1 MFRFKDSAL
10 WDSTPKETMSTFFA
24 ILIFIQNNA
33 AILLQIQQGLCFALS
48 SLFQLLKMPRT
59 SKFFGTF
66 GVDGGRVIRWAGGL
80 GLTAKP
86 KSWLEFAAK
95 LASKFKAGAVL
106 LLVALSITACT
117 DKPTKVPT
125 TIEVVT
131 AAVNL
136 TDEAVAAAIVAY
148 PKVDFGKAVDA
159 IDASMGAIRRR
170 EDICETLPA
179 LQLAASAVKCDRCFD
194 LITIAKETLACP
206 Q

>member
-1 MFRFKDSAL
+1 
-10 WDSTPKETMSTFFA
+10 MSTFFA

-33 AILLQIQQGLCFALS
+33 AILLQLQQGLCFALS

-66 GVDGGRVIRWAGGL
+66 GVDGGRLIRWAGGL

-86 KSWLEFAAK
+86 KSWFE
-95 LASKFKAGAVL
+95 LALKPAGKFKASAEL
-106 LLVALSITACT
+106 LLIMLSASGCFSGRPV
-117 DKPTKVPT
+117 KAPT
-125 TIEVVT
+125 TIEVAN

-136 TDEAVAAAIVAY
+136 TDDAVSAAIVAY
-148 PKVDFGKAVDA
+148 PNVDFGKAVDA
-159 IDASMGAIRRR
+159 VDAALVAVKKR
-170 EDICETLPA
+170 DQICDTLPA
-179 LQLAASAVKCDRCFD
+179 LQLAASTVKCEKCFD

>member
-1 MFRFKDSAL
+1 
-10 WDSTPKETMSTFFA
+10 MSTFFA

-33 AILLQIQQGLCFALS
+33 AILLQLQQGLCFALS

-66 GVDGGRVIRWAGGL
+66 GVDGGRLIRWAGGL

-86 KSWLEFAAK
+86 KSWLEFALK
-95 LASKFKAGAVL
+95 IASKFKASAAL

-117 DKPTKVPT
+117 DKPVKVPT
-125 TIEVVT
+125 TIEVAT

-136 TDEAVAAAIVAY
+136 TDEAVSVAIVAY

-159 IDASMGAIRRR
+159 IDASMTAIRKRG
-170 EDICETLPA
+170 DICETLPE
-179 LQLAASAVKCDRCFD
+179 LQLAASVVKCDKCFD
-194 LITIAKETLACP
+194 LISVAKETLECP